1 MTSIHEDTTI
11 GYVKL
16 TIRSL
21 ERSLQFYCN
30 VIGFQVLNKT
40 DRQAELTA
48 DGKRPLL
55 ILEENPSA
63 VVLPERTVTGLY
75 HFAILLPN
83 RKELGIALAR
93 LIENGIALG
102 QGDHAVSEALY
113 LSDPDGNGIEMYA
126 DRPRS
131 TWQRDREGNYVM
143 TTTAVDTEGLLEEA
157 GEERKTTLPNGTV
170 IGHIHLHVSD
180 LKEAKAF
187 YTDVLGFDIVG
198 DYAGMSALFISAGGY
213 HHHIGLNIW
222 AGKHAPPKPANASGL
237 DYYTVVLPYQEE
249 LKRVADRVKNAG
261 YSLEETENHFLVK
274 DPVSGAHIKFVI

>member
-1 MTSIHEDTTI
+1 MTSIHENTTI

-30 VIGFQVLNKT
+30 VIGFQVLNQT

-131 TWQRDREGNYVM
+131 IWQRDREGNYVM
-143 TTTAVDTEGLLEEA
+143 TTTAVDIEGLLEET

-222 AGKHAPPKPANASGL
+222 AGRNAPPKPANASGL
-237 DYYTVVLPYQEE
+237 DYYTVVLPHQEE
-249 LKRVADRVKNAG
+249 LKRVSDRVKNAG

>member
-40 DRQAELTA
+40 DRQAELTT

-143 TTTAVDTEGLLEEA
+143 TTTAVDIEGLLEET

-237 DYYTVVLPYQEE
+237 DYYTVVLPHQEE

-261 YSLEETENHFLVK
+261 YSLEETKNHFLVK

>member
-1 MTSIHEDTTI
+1 MTSIHEGTTI

-30 VIGFQVLNKT
+30 VIGFQVLKKT
-40 DRQAELTA
+40 DRRAELTA
-48 DGKRPLL
+48 DGIRTLL

-143 TTTAVDTEGLLEEA
+143 TTTAVDIEGLLEEA

-180 LKEAKAF
+180 LNEAKAF
-187 YTDVLGFDIVG
+187 YTGVLGFDIVG
-198 DYAGMSALFISAGGY
+198 DYADMSALFVSAGGY

-222 AGKHAPPKPANASGL
+222 AGRNAPPKPANASGL
-237 DYYTVVLPYQEE
+237 DYYTVVLPHQEE

-261 YSLEETENHFLVK
+261 YSIEETENHFHVK
-274 DPVSGAHIKFVI
+274 DPVSGAFIKFVI

>member
-1 MTSIHEDTTI
+1 MTSIHEGTTI

-48 DGKRPLL
+48 DGIRTLL

-83 RKELGIALAR
+83 RKELGIALVR
-93 LIENGIALG
+93 LIENGIAIG

-143 TTTAVDTEGLLEEA
+143 TTTAVDIESLLEEA

-180 LKEAKAF
+180 LNEAKAF
-187 YTDVLGFDIVG
+187 YTGVLGFDIVG
-198 DYAGMSALFISAGGY
+198 DYADMSALFVSAGGY

-222 AGKHAPPKPANASGL
+222 AGRNAPPKPANASGL
-237 DYYTVVLPYQEE
+237 DYYTVVLPHQEE

-261 YSLEETENHFLVK
+261 YSIEETENHFHVK
-274 DPVSGAHIKFVI
+274 DPVSGAFIKFVI

>member
-143 TTTAVDTEGLLEEA
+143 TTTAVDIEGLLEEA

-237 DYYTVVLPYQEE
+237 DYYTVVLPHQEE

>member
-1 MTSIHEDTTI
+1 MTSIHEGTTI

-30 VIGFQVLNKT
+30 VIGFQVLKKT
-40 DRQAELTA
+40 DRRAELTA
-48 DGKRPLL
+48 DGIRTLL

-143 TTTAVDTEGLLEEA
+143 TTTAVDIESLLEEA

-180 LKEAKAF
+180 LNEAKAF
-187 YTDVLGFDIVG
+187 YTGVLGFDIVG
-198 DYAGMSALFISAGGY
+198 DYAGMSALFVSAGGY

-222 AGKHAPPKPANASGL
+222 AGRNAPPKPANASGL
-237 DYYTVVLPYQEE
+237 DYYTVVLPHQEE

-261 YSLEETENHFLVK
+261 YSIEETEDHFHVK
-274 DPVSGAHIKFVI
+274 DPVSGALIKFVI

>member
-157 GEERKTTLPNGTV
+157 GEERKTMLPNGTV

>member
-48 DGKRPLL
+48 DGKSPLL

>member
-131 TWQRDREGNYVM
+131 TWQRDRKGNYVM
-143 TTTAVDTEGLLEEA
+143 TTTAVDIEGLLEEA

>member
-143 TTTAVDTEGLLEEA
+143 TTTAVDIEGLLEEA

-237 DYYTVVLPYQEE
+237 DYYTVILPHHEE
-249 LKRVADRVKNAG
+249 LKRVSDRVKNAG

>member
-93 LIENGIALG
+93 LIANGIALG

-143 TTTAVDTEGLLEEA
+143 TTTAVDIEGLLEEA

>member
-1 MTSIHEDTTI
+1 
-11 GYVKL
+11 
-16 TIRSL
+16 
-21 ERSLQFYCN
+21 
-30 VIGFQVLNKT
+30 
-40 DRQAELTA
+40 
-48 DGKRPLL
+48 
-55 ILEENPSA
+55 
-63 VVLPERTVTGLY
+63 
-75 HFAILLPN
+75 
-83 RKELGIALAR
+83 
-93 LIENGIALG
+93 
-102 QGDHAVSEALY
+102 
-113 LSDPDGNGIEMYA
+113 
-126 DRPRS
+126 
-131 TWQRDREGNYVM
+131 M
-143 TTTAVDTEGLLEEA
+143 TTTAVDIEGLLEEA

>member
-1 MTSIHEDTTI
+1 MTSIHEGTTI

-30 VIGFQVLNKT
+30 VIGFQVLKKT
-40 DRQAELTA
+40 DRRAELTA
-48 DGKRPLL
+48 DGIRPLL

-93 LIENGIALG
+93 LIEKEIAIG

-143 TTTAVDTEGLLEEA
+143 TTTAVDIESLLEEA

-180 LKEAKAF
+180 LNEAKAF
-187 YTDVLGFDIVG
+187 YTGVLGFDIVG
-198 DYAGMSALFISAGGY
+198 DYAGMSALFVSAGGY

-222 AGKHAPPKPANASGL
+222 AGRNAPPKPANASGL
-237 DYYTVVLPYQEE
+237 DYYTVVLPHQEE
-249 LKRVADRVKNAG
+249 LKRVADRIKNAG
-261 YSLEETENHFLVK
+261 YSIEETENHFHVK
-274 DPVSGAHIKFVI
+274 DPVSGALIKFVI

>member
-143 TTTAVDTEGLLEEA
+143 TTTAVDIEGLWKRPRRAENNTSKRYGHRAHSSACQRSERSKSVLHRCA
-157 GEERKTTLPNGTV
+157 GL
-170 IGHIHLHVSD
+170 
-180 LKEAKAF
+180 
-187 YTDVLGFDIVG
+187 
-198 DYAGMSALFISAGGY
+198 
-213 HHHIGLNIW
+213 
-222 AGKHAPPKPANASGL
+222 
-237 DYYTVVLPYQEE
+237 
-249 LKRVADRVKNAG
+249 
-261 YSLEETENHFLVK
+261 
-274 DPVSGAHIKFVI
+274 

>member
-1 MTSIHEDTTI
+1 MTSIHEDTNI

-30 VIGFQVLNKT
+30 VIGFQILQKT

-48 DGKRPLL
+48 DGERVLL

-63 VVLPERTVTGLY
+63 VVLPERSVTGLY

-93 LIENGIALG
+93 LIEHGIAIG
-102 QGDHAVSEALY
+102 HGDHAVSEALY

-131 TWQRDREGNYVM
+131 MWQRDLEGNYVM
-143 TTTAVDTEGLLEEA
+143 TTTAVDIEGLMEEA
-157 GEERKTTLPNGTV
+157 GDERKTALPNDTI

-180 LKEAKAF
+180 LNEAKAF
-187 YTDVLGFDIVG
+187 YKDVLGFDIVG
-198 DYAGMSALFISAGGY
+198 NYAACPLSSFQPELPPSYRLKHLAGR
-213 HHHIGLNIW
+213 N
-222 AGKHAPPKPANASGL
+222 APPKPTNASGL
-237 DYYTVVLPYQEE
+237 DYYTVVLPHREE
-249 LKRVADRVKNAG
+249 LDRVADRVKHAG
-261 YSLEETENHFLVK
+261 YSIEETENSFRVK
-274 DPVSGAHIKFVI
+274 DPVSGAHILFVI

>member
-1 MTSIHEDTTI
+1 MTSIHEGTTI

-30 VIGFQVLNKT
+30 VIGFQVLKKT
-40 DRQAELTA
+40 DRRAELTA
-48 DGKRPLL
+48 DGIRTLL
-55 ILEENPSA
+55 ILQENPSA

-93 LIENGIALG
+93 LIENGIAIG

-143 TTTAVDTEGLLEEA
+143 TTTAVDIESLLEEA

-180 LKEAKAF
+180 LNEAKAF
-187 YTDVLGFDIVG
+187 YTGVLGFDIVG
-198 DYAGMSALFISAGGY
+198 DYADMSALFVSAGGY

-222 AGKHAPPKPANASGL
+222 AGRNAPPKPANASGL
-237 DYYTVVLPYQEE
+237 DYYTVVLPHQEE

-261 YSLEETENHFLVK
+261 YSIEETENHFHVK
-274 DPVSGAHIKFVI
+274 DPVSGAFIKFVI